1 MILYVLTFI
10 LIFVLLLVLYIIIYK
25 SNKLNKFNNNFENE
39 IPVYLVSMEKDIER
53 RNNLLK
59 YVTPNEY
66 SSVDGS
72 KLLSIKTLKKENII
86 EKEDI
91 KKGEIGCFLSHYNI
105 FNKIKNYNDSYS
117 IIIEDDVEFDIK
129 KNINII
135 KDVVNNAPLD
145 WEIIFIGHN
154 YYEETEQKDNYKFNE
169 YTFKKIKRV
178 FGTQSY
184 IINNKAISSKIQQL
198 LPIKGPIDIIL
209 PSIFISYII
218 EPQLTNLS
226 NFGGISN
233 TQGIN

>member
-1 MILYVLTFI
+1 MIYILTFI
-10 LIFVLLLVLYIIIYK
+10 LLLVLLLVLYIIIYK
-25 SNKLNKFNNNFENE
+25 SNKNFENE
-39 IPVYLVSMEKDIER
+39 IPVYLISMEKDIER
-53 RNNLLK
+53 RKNLLK

-72 KLLSIKTLKKENII
+72 KLLPIKTLKKINII

-91 KKGEIGCFLSHYNI
+91 KKGEIGCYLSHYNI
-105 FNKIKNYNDSYS
+105 FNKIKNYNDNYS

-135 KDVVNNAPLD
+135 KDLVNNAPLD

-154 YYEETEQKDNYKFNE
+154 YYEETEEKDNFKFNE
-169 YTFKKIKRV
+169 YTFKKITRV

-209 PSIFISYII
+209 PSVFTSYII

>member
-10 LIFVLLLVLYIIIYK
+10 LLLVLLLVLYIIIYK
-25 SNKLNKFNNNFENE
+25 FNKKFENE
-39 IPVYLVSMEKDIER
+39 IPVYLVSMEKDIKR
-53 RNNLLK
+53 RKNLFK

-72 KLLSIKTLKKENII
+72 KLLPIKILKEINII

-91 KKGEIGCFLSHYNI
+91 KKGEIGCYLSHYNI
-105 FNKIKNYNDSYS
+105 FNKIKNYNDIYS

-135 KDVVNNAPLD
+135 KDLVNNAPLD

-154 YYEETEQKDNYKFNE
+154 YYEENEKKDHHKFNE

-184 IINNKAISSKIQQL
+184 IINNKAIYSKIQKL
-198 LPIKGPIDIIL
+198 LPIKDPIDIIL
-209 PSIFISYII
+209 PRIFISYVI
-218 EPQLTNLS
+218 EPQLTSLS
-226 NFGGISN
+226 NYGSESN

>member
-1 MILYVLTFI
+1 MIYVLALIFI
-10 LIFVLLLVLYIIIYK
+10 LLLTLLLVLYIFMYK
-25 SNKLNKFNNNFENE
+25 SNNKYNKIFKNE
-39 IPVYLVSMEKDIER
+39 IPVYLISMEKDIER

-72 KLLSIKTLKKENII
+72 KLLSIKSLKKTNII

-91 KKGEIGCFLSHYNI
+91 KKGEIGCYLSHYNI

-117 IIIEDDVEFDIK
+117 IIIEDDVEFNIK

-135 KDVVNNAPLD
+135 KDLVNNAPLD

-154 YYEETEQKDNYKFNE
+154 YYEETDEKDHHTFNE
-169 YTFKKIKRV
+169 YTFKKIKLV

-184 IINNKAISSKIQQL
+184 IINNTAINSKIQQL
-198 LPIKGPIDIIL
+198 LPIKGSIDIIL
-209 PSIFISYII
+209 PTIFTSYII
-218 EPQLTNLS
+218 EPQLTKLS

>member
-1 MILYVLTFI
+1 MILLYLLVFI
-10 LIFVLLLVLYIIIYK
+10 LVLLMSLFVLFYNF
-25 SNKLNKFNNNFENE
+25 NKKYENE
-39 IPVYLVSMEKDIER
+39 IPVYLVSMEKDTQR
-53 RNNLLK
+53 RNNLWK

-72 KLLSIKTLKKENII
+72 KLLPIEILKKRNVL

-91 KKGEIGCFLSHYNI
+91 KRGEIGCYLSHYNI
-105 FNKIKNYNDSYS
+105 FNKIKNNNDNYS
-117 IIIEDDVEFDIK
+117 IVIEDDVEFDIK

-154 YYEETEQKDNYKFNE
+154 YYEETDKKEHSTFNE
-169 YTFKKIKRV
+169 YTLKKISLV

-184 IINNKAISSKIQQL
+184 IIKNDAIFSKIDKL
-198 LPIKGPIDIIL
+198 LPIKDSIDIIL
-209 PSIFISYII
+209 PKVFTSYII
-218 EPQLTNLS
+218 EPQLTRLS
-226 NFGGISN
+226 KFGGISN